1 MNGSKFSL
9 ALILILLALIW
20 GSSFILMKMGL
31 KAEDGSA
38 VLSPYQVACL
48 RMILAA
54 LALSPLTF
62 QALKKIKNSDWKYL
76 AIAGFCGSGIPA
88 FLFAISQQYLDSGL
102 AGILNTITPLFTL
115 LLAVLFFKK
124 SSHKMQIIGMV
135 IGFIGAAGI
144 IAIKG
149 SSMQNFEYAFLIIAA
164 TLLYG
169 ISVNTVGHYLTH
181 MKASWITAVSI
192 TLVSIP
198 CAFILAT
205 THVGVITQHP
215 SGWRSLAAVTTLAV
229 VGTGIANI
237 LFFKLTQTAGPIL
250 ASTVTYLIPIVAV
263 SWGSMLGEEISTG
276 QMGFAGIVLLGVYL
290 SNRPPK
296 IRNKA

>member
-1 MNGSKFSL
+1 MV
-9 ALILILLALIW
+9 W

-31 KAEDGSA
+31 KAEDGSP

-54 LALSPLTF
+54 LALSPFTI
-62 QALKKIKNSDWKYL
+62 QAFKKIQKSDWKYL
-76 AIAGFCGSGIPA
+76 AIVGFCGSGIPA

-102 AGILNTITPLFTL
+102 AGILNAVTPLFTL
-115 LLAVLFFKK
+115 LLAVLFFNKK
-124 SSHKMQIIGMV
+124 SHKLQIIGMF

-144 IAIKG
+144 IAVKG
-149 SSMQNFEYAFLIIAA
+149 SSMQNFEYAFLIIIA
-164 TLLYG
+164 TVLYG
-169 ISVNTVGHYLTH
+169 VSVNTVGHHLSH
-181 MKASWITAVSI
+181 MKAPWITSVSI

-198 CAFILAT
+198 CAIILAT
-205 THVGVITQHP
+205 TPIEIVLEHP
-215 SGWRSLAAVTTLAV
+215 SGWRSFAAVSTLAI

-237 LFFKLTQTAGPIL
+237 LFFRLTQTAGPIL

-276 QMGFAGIVLLGVYL
+276 QLGFAGIVLLGVYL
-290 SNRPPK
+290 SNK
-296 IRNKA
+296 SSQIKNKA

>member
-1 MNGSKFSL
+1 MSGSKFSSTL
-9 ALILILLALIW
+9 VLILLALVW
-20 GSSFILMKMGL
+20 GSSFVLMKMGL
-31 KAEDGSA
+31 KAEDGSS

-54 LALSPLTF
+54 IALSPFTF
-62 QALKKIKNSDWKYL
+62 QAIKNIQRQDWKYL
-76 AIAGFCGSGIPA
+76 AIVGFCGSGIPA
-88 FLFAISQQYLDSGL
+88 FLFAISQQHLDSGL
-102 AGILNTITPLFTL
+102 AGILNAITPLFTL

-124 SSHKMQIIGMV
+124 KSHRLQIGGMI

-149 SSMQNFEYAFLIIAA
+149 SSMQNFEYAFLILAA

-169 ISVNTVGHYLTH
+169 ISVNTVGHHLTH
-181 MKASWITAVSI
+181 MKAPWITAVSI
-192 TLVSIP
+192 TMVSIP

-205 THVGVITQHP
+205 TPIEIITEHP
-215 SGWRSLAAVTTLAV
+215 SGWRSFAAVATLAV

-237 LFFKLTQTAGPIL
+237 LFFRLTQTAGPIL

-263 SWGSMLGEEISTG
+263 SWGSMLGEEISAG
-276 QMGFAGIVLLGVYL
+276 QLGFAGVVLFGVYL
-290 SNRPPK
+290 SNRSPK
-296 IRNKA
+296 N